1 MWKLRLR
8 EGHTLG
14 FKLLGGGK
22 SLLPETWAVRV
33 VVDAH
38 GDAKAILAVL
48 CVQIGEVRKPNIVC
62 LGMRTFIPIKWY
74 FSLSSPCEVEV
85 QMSTFLLYFVW
96 PWTGEQVTALLE
108 N

>member
-1 MWKLRLR
+1 METEA
-8 EGHTLG
+8 EGRSHSW
-14 FKLLGGGK
+14 FKLLDGGE
-22 SLLPETWAVRV
+22 SLPPDTWAVRV

-38 GDAKAILAVL
+38 GDAKTILAVL
-48 CVQIGEVRKPNIVC
+48 CVRIGEVRKPNIVC

-85 QMSTFLLYFVW
+85 QVSTLLLYFVW